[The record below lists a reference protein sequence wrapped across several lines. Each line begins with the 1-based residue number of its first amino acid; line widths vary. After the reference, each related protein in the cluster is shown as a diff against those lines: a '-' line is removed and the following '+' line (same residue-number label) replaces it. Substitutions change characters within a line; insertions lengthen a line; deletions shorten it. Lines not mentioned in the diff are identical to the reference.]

1 MNSKQPLITPLPEVR
16 LDNVNSDVAMHPIAQ
31 NQMGESS
38 AIIPHRFIKK
48 NSLIAMHRHVVVY
61 LCLLAH
67 VPWQLHIVVEKT
79 NNIIKIDG
87 KMIKIHIV

>member
-1 MNSKQPLITPLPEVR
+1 MKQCIQLHKTGW
-16 LDNVNSDVAMHPIAQ
+16 VNHPQSFSID
-31 NQMGESS
+31 SS
-38 AIIPHRFIKK
+38 KK
-48 NSLIAMHRHVVVY
+48 NSLIAMHLRVVVY
-61 LCLLAH
+61 LCPLAH